1 MKKSLTDKELNKVD
15 GGSSIPAEFTIHYP
29 FPSRIPAEFTI
40 HYQCPECGSV
50 ILVFAKGIGDWH
62 NQPAQKE
69 LYCRNC
75 NKTLICQ
82 RLDF

>member
-15 GGSSIPAEFTIHYP
+15 GGSS
-29 FPSRIPAEFTI
+29 IPAEFTI

>member
-1 MKKSLTDKELNKVD
+1 MEKSLTDKELNKVD
-15 GGSSIPAEFTIHYP
+15 GGSCIPADF
-29 FPSRIPAEFTI
+29 SI
-40 HYQCPECGSV
+40 HYQCLECGSI
-50 ILVFAKGIGDWH
+50 ILVFAENSFDWH
-62 NQPAQKE
+62 KQPAQKE